1 LDADPADFRVN
12 DWGQSVG
19 QFRPYLLAT
28 VSSTAILVGAAAAPA
43 TAQQPYTWTGY
54 YVGLNVGAGSNGAD
68 FTETD
73 LGGGFYF
80 PGSPDFWSSNDWGA
94 TAGALAG
101 YNWQNGNLVFGVEAD
116 MNWIGGRDNAT
127 LPGGFATTSTSINWY
142 GTARARVG
150 FATNSPLH
158 IYLTGGVAVAEVSNT
173 ARRIGSITS
182 FNASDVRFAPV
193 FGAGFEYK
201 LAQNTT
207 FRVEGLFAD
216 FGDTSRRIFD
226 GGSYKTTFS
235 NTLSVVRGA
244 VTWAW

>member
-1 LDADPADFRVN
+1 
-12 DWGQSVG
+12 VG

-28 VSSTAILVGAAAAPA
+28 VSSSVLLTGAAIVPA
-43 TAQQPYTWTGY
+43 VAQPQFTWTGFY
-54 YVGLNVGAGSNGAD
+54 IGLNAGAGSNGAD
-68 FTETD
+68 FSESD

-80 PGSPDFWSSNDWGA
+80 SGNPNYWNSSDWGA

-101 YNWQNGNLVFGVEAD
+101 YNWQSGNFVFGVEGD
-116 MNWIGGRDNAT
+116 MNWLNGRDNAT

-142 GTARARVG
+142 GTARARIG
-150 FATNSPLH
+150 FVTGSPLH

-173 ARRIGSITS
+173 ARRTGSITS
-182 FNASDVRFAPV
+182 FNVSDVRVAPV
-193 FGAGFEYK
+193 FGAGFEYR

-216 FGDTSRRIFD
+216 FGDTSQRIFD
-226 GGSYKTTFS
+226 GGTYKSTFA